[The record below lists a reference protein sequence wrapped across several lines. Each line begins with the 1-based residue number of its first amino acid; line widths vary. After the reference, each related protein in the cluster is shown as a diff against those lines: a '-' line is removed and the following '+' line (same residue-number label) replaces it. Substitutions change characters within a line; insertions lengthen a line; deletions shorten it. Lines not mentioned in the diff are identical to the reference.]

1 MFFLSGAIIVDN
13 IPGSSAVSSPVFSM
27 SGDGSNDINIP
38 AVFLFTQDAS
48 KLLLALSHDPT
59 VEVTISELKDVDN
72 FSQNED
78 ESMFQKLK
86 LSVQEFLNKHT
97 GIEFTKMVEV
107 GDFRANIGN
116 DKIRITR
123 EGMISNPLLKML
135 LSLTQ
140 T

>member
-1 MFFLSGAIIVDN
+1 M
-13 IPGSSAVSSPVFSM
+13 PGSSAMSSPVFSM
-27 SGDGSNDINIP
+27 SGDGSDDVKIP

-48 KLLLALSHDPT
+48 KLRLALSHDPT
-59 VEVTISELKDVDN
+59 VEVTISELKDTDN

-107 GDFRANIGN
+107 GEFRANIGN
-116 DKIRITR
+116 DKIGITR
-123 EGMISNPLLKML
+123 EGKVLNVV
-135 LSLTQ
+135 
-140 T
+140 

>member
-1 MFFLSGAIIVDN
+1 
-13 IPGSSAVSSPVFSM
+13 M
-27 SGDGSNDINIP
+27 SGDGSDDIHIP

-48 KLLLALSHDPT
+48 KLLLALSRDPT
-59 VEVTISELKDVDN
+59 VEVTITELRDTDH

-97 GIEFTKMVEV
+97 GIDFTKLVEV
-107 GDFRANIGN
+107 GEFRANIGN

-123 EGMISNPLLKML
+123 EGELYIFLLVSLYTYYL
-135 LSLTQ
+135 LAVTHDFVRDV
-140 T
+140 